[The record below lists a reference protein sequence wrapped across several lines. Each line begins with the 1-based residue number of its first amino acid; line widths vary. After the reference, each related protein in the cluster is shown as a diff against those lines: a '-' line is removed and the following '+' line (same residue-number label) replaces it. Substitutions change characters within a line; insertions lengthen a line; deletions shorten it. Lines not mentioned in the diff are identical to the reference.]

1 MTPRTAWLV
10 VLIGLAIAA
19 LCAIPLY
26 FIGDRDPANDDALMG
41 IVVLNL
47 CGMLGL
53 TILVVGLI
61 IVVVTT
67 WRGTHRHLS

>member
-1 MTPRTAWLV
+1 MTPRAAWLV

-19 LCAIPLY
+19 LCGMPLY
-26 FIGDRDPANDDALMG
+26 FIGGRDPANDDAHMG
-41 IVVLNL
+41 IVALNL

-61 IVVVTT
+61 MVVVTT
-67 WRGTHRHLS
+67 LRGTHRHLS